1 MKTTRTLFFSLA
13 FLLFSCG
20 AKHDEKQFSATETLH
35 SVKQNKIDSIPAKIT
50 ELEELAAGMSAS
62 RESYLNDG
70 STGAEER
77 FIKALGEALKQP
89 GSFQN
94 DFASLK
100 QYEINVITADDHKLR
115 LFY

>member
-20 AKHDEKQFSATETLH
+20 AKHDEKQLSAMETLH

-100 QYEINVITADDHKLR
+100 QYEINVITADAHKLR